1 VFWPHW
7 KDALVI
13 VKPDTVI
20 RWHRKGFRLYW
31 RAIWQRWMTFLR
43 NHKNVIVFGEQ
54 HLRRLLRNHVVY
66 YNAWREAA

>member
-1 VFWPHW
+1 VSLATVSRYLP
-7 KDALVI
+7 KR
-13 VKPDTVI
+13 KPDD
-20 RWHRKGFRLYW
+20 
-31 RAIWQRWMTFLR
+31 AQQQRWMTFLR